1 MHYSYW
7 CYNLPSVFV
16 FHSKKII
23 TCVLITAWSRFD
35 CFITGIS
42 TAALRIFQLITS
54 KPLQSRLQNA
64 KHSILCSLPSL
75 EMQTTAKTVAKDTV
89 AGHNPILYCSI
100 SILSISAV
108 YKNSVARC
116 QIRWT
121 CKCICLLPMW
131 RHFFVSKG
139 SRFVPRDRNEFVWWN
154 CEQYTSHEYAS
165 FANTGH
171 SFRFIMR
178 SISKH

>member
-1 MHYSYW
+1 MHHSYW

-89 AGHNPILYCSI
+89 AGHNPILYFSI

-108 YKNSVARC
+108 YEKFGCSVSNPLNLQMHLFITYVTSLLCFQRFS
-116 QIRWT
+116 IR
-121 CKCICLLPMW
+121 PP
-131 RHFFVSKG
+131 G
-139 SRFVPRDRNEFVWWN
+139 SLWV
-154 CEQYTSHEYAS
+154 
-165 FANTGH
+165 
-171 SFRFIMR
+171 
-178 SISKH
+178 